1 MIEVALQ
8 VGRGLALVSQRT
20 VRLLDVLIK
29 LKLSSLH
36 LFGGLRIANHGQV
49 DGASLAEAPTR
60 LLIVRVHGEPV
71 RVSRSCALRLWRQVS
86 IPVESQAVDVVAT
99 NVVHDLF
106 LLVFVLSLLAFIDH
120 GAVLLQDE
128 RFRHLCVHQ
137 WDIIIRKD
145 RL

>member
-29 LKLSSLH
+29 LELSSLH
-36 LFGGLRIANHGQV
+36 LFGCLGIANHGQV
-49 DGASLAEAPTR
+49 DGASLAETPTR

-106 LLVFVLSLLAFIDH
+106 LLVFVLALLAFIDH
-120 GAVLLQDE
+120 GAVLLQHE

-137 WDIIIRKD
+137 WDIIIR
-145 RL
+145 